1 VFFFAGFRECNADHS
16 VVPDRYYV
24 AVFNLVTT
32 EGEIKAVW
40 FHDALARIV
49 DDETYF
55 AVTALRSLA
64 EDVRR
69 LPAEEAR
76 LILTRAAEAR
86 TEAAFTIICKT
97 AAQELQP
104 ATKVWAP

>member
-1 VFFFAGFRECNADHS
+1 MMNPLEPTPTGFRVRLPFGSGKQAKFS
-16 VVPDRYYV
+16 IP
-24 AVFNLVTT
+24 L
-32 EGEIKAVW
+32 K
-40 FHDALARIV
+40 
-49 DDETYF
+49 DEAT
-55 AVTALRSLA
+55 AAKRATALRSLA

-104 ATKVWAP
+104 ATKVLAP